1 MWKIG
6 FEFEFNK
13 INKEYIRPTEFIEK
27 WVNDKTCYI
36 EAVTYPVELLPDS
49 KKRNIIFD
57 LINKDRIILNSGMS
71 GENCGGHITM
81 SKKGL
86 TGKELFIK
94 FKKFMPLL
102 YTIYYKRLK
111 YRSCHRNVFLKE
123 NEENKFC
130 TVRVKKY
137 LLEIRLFPMIKSI
150 DDVFYRYKLIQ
161 KISYAIDNNLSYE
174 DFLNSVVDLVDKRY
188 RDFSYHFKTM
198 IEEQKSN
205 KFVRKYLINENK

>member
-13 INKEYIRPTEFIEK
+13 IRKEYIKSTGFIEK
-27 WVNDKTCYI
+27 WVKDKTCYI
-36 EAVTYPVELLPDS
+36 EAVTYPVELLPDN
-49 KKRNIIFD
+49 KKRNIVFD
-57 LINKDRIILNSGMS
+57 LINKDSIILNEGRSGK
-71 GENCGGHITM
+71 NCGGHITV

-86 TGKELFIK
+86 TGKELFIE

-102 YTIYYKRLK
+102 YTLYYQRLK

-123 NEENKFC
+123 GEDNKFC

-137 LLEIRLFPMIKSI
+137 LLEIRLFPMIESI

-161 KISYAIDNNLSYE
+161 KISHAIDHNLSYE
-174 DFLNSVVDLVDKRY
+174 NFLNSVDKLVEKRY